1 MLRKSLI
8 YCDAVKS
15 RCDAG
20 LPGLLKL
27 ALLRRIAPLNSAL
40 LRCRTRHKE
49 RHRLPPCVE
58 SDKADKT
65 FSLHH
70 HKPTS
75 KQKFPFP
82 FKELKPSPDLG
93 TEVAEGPVPPAA
105 ENRTP

>member
-8 YCDAVKS
+8 YCDAAKS

-20 LPGLLKL
+20 LPGQVEL
-27 ALLRRIAPLNSAL
+27 APLRRIVPLNSAL
-40 LRCRTRHKE
+40 LRCRIRHKG
-49 RHRLPPCVE
+49 RSRLPPCVE
-58 SDKADKT
+58 SDKADKA

-75 KQKFPFP
+75 KQRFPFL
-82 FKELKPSPDLG
+82 FKALKLLPDLG